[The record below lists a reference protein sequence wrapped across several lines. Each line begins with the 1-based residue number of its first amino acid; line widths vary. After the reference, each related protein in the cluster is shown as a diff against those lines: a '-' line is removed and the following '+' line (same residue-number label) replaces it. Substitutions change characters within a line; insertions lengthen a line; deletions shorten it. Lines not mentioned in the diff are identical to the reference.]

1 MDQRYATNPA
11 QIPGMTTDDLRAQY
25 LVPDLFVPGEI
36 RVTYT
41 HHDRIVLGGAMPT
54 TEPLELTGYPEIRSE
69 YFLQHREL
77 GIINVGA
84 TGTVTADG
92 EVYTLVPG
100 ACLYLGRGIRAIIF
114 SSATATEADNT
125 PTTEPGEHTATATS
139 VADSATA
146 AASAAQFYLFSAPAH
161 TSYPAA
167 LVSPG
172 EGTVRE
178 LGDQVT
184 SNRRTLNQYIHEN
197 GVKSC
202 QIVMGVTALHPGSM
216 WNTMPAHT
224 HDRRTECYLYFDLPT
239 DARVIHMLGQ
249 REETRHLVVADRQAV
264 ISPSWSLHSGVGTSA
279 YSFVWAMAGENQAF
293 DDMDAAP
300 VADMK

>member
-1 MDQRYATNPA
+1 MEQRYATNPA
-11 QIPGMTTDDLRAQY
+11 QIPGMNTEQLRAQY
-25 LVPDLFVPGEI
+25 LVPELFVPGKVT
-36 RVTYT
+36 VTYT
-41 HHDRIVLGGAMPT
+41 HHDRIVLGGAVPAGSD
-54 TEPLELTGYPEIRSE
+54 LELTGYPEIRSD
-69 YFLQHREL
+69 YFLEHREM
-77 GIINVGA
+77 GIINVGR

-92 EVYTLVPG
+92 EVFTLVNG
-100 ACLYLGRGIRAIIF
+100 ACLYLGRGIKSVVF
-114 SSATATEADNT
+114 SDAVDGIEGAADA
-125 PTTEPGEHTATATS
+125 G
-139 VADSATA
+139 
-146 AASAAQFYLFSAPAH
+146 AQFYLFSAPAH

-202 QIVMGVTALHPGSM
+202 QIVMGVTTLHPGSM

-224 HDRRTECYLYFDLPT
+224 HDRRTECYLYFDLPE
-239 DARVIHMLGQ
+239 DARVIHLLGE
-249 REETRHLVVADRQAV
+249 REETRHLVVSDRQAI
-264 ISPSWSLHSGVGTSA
+264 ISPSWSLHSGVGTAA
-279 YSFVWAMAGENQAF
+279 YSFIWAMAGENQAF

-300 VADMK
+300 VAELK

>member
-1 MDQRYATNPA
+1 MEQRYATNPA
-11 QIPGMTTDDLRAQY
+11 QIPGMNTEQLRAQY
-25 LVPDLFVPGEI
+25 LVPELFVPGKVT
-36 RVTYT
+36 VTYT
-41 HHDRIVLGGAMPT
+41 HHDRIVLGGAVPAGSD
-54 TEPLELTGYPEIRSE
+54 LELTGYPEIRSD
-69 YFLQHREL
+69 YFLEHREV

-92 EVYTLVPG
+92 EVFTLVNG
-100 ACLYLGRGIRAIIF
+100 ACLYLGRGIKSVVF
-114 SSATATEADNT
+114 SDAVDGIEGAADA
-125 PTTEPGEHTATATS
+125 G
-139 VADSATA
+139 
-146 AASAAQFYLFSAPAH
+146 AQFYLFSAPAH

-202 QIVMGVTALHPGSM
+202 QIVMGVTTLHPGSM

-224 HDRRTECYLYFDLPT
+224 HDRRTECYLYFDLPE
-239 DARVIHMLGQ
+239 DARVIHLLGE
-249 REETRHLVVADRQAV
+249 REETRHLVVSDRQAI
-264 ISPSWSLHSGVGTSA
+264 ISPSWSLHSGVGTAA
-279 YSFVWAMAGENQAF
+279 YSFIWAMAGENQAF

-300 VADMK
+300 VAELK